1 MHTRLLLKLNC
12 EFDKFDEISFLEQ
25 NNSLII
31 GTTVSSRKS
40 FILTKR
46 KNIVKIASQFN
57 DIVEKSEN
65 LPRYKRKLVIKDKN
79 GTLLEIQI
87 QLNKSARLTMS
98 GTENHKEFVNTIELN
113 REKVF
118 QIVQLLNDFSW
129 KGVKKMETIIKMSC
143 IEEEEDCVKVLD
155 YNDGENVAIQIDIE
169 EQPNMVYLD
178 CESAI
183 KLAET
188 ILNKYKK

>member
-40 FILTKR
+40 FMLTKR

-113 REKVF
+113 KEKVF

-155 YNDGENVAIQIDIE
+155 CNDGENVAIQIDIE

-183 KLAET
+183 KLAEI